1 MSHGVFVRIELGP
14 FARSGIEAVSEGDV
28 ASAVED
34 ALERYA
40 ARLPWRE
47 EIPPPPRRLLEH
59 GARGADQTQAFVV
72 TVDARTKAALEVEAQ
87 RQEVTMDEILRHA
100 VSIYLA
106 EMDVE
111 PGPGGGGDAVTPS
124 APLSGLT
131 S

>member
-1 MSHGVFVRIELGP
+1 MSHGVFVKIELGP
-14 FARSGIEAVSEGDV
+14 FARSGIEAVSGNENDV

-47 EIPPPPRRLLEH
+47 VIALPRHLHDGDPRH
-59 GARGADQTQAFVV
+59 AAGTQTYVV
-72 TVDARTKAALEVEAQ
+72 TVGARTRAALEAEAQ
-87 RQEVTMDEILRHA
+87 RLEVTMDEILRHA

-106 EMDVE
+106 EKDAE
-111 PGPGGGGDAVTPS
+111 PGGGGEGPAPI

>member
-1 MSHGVFVRIELGP
+1 MPHGVFVKIELGP
-14 FARSGIEAVSEGDV
+14 FARSGIEAVSGGDV
-28 ASAVED
+28 ASGVED

-47 EIPPPPRRLLEH
+47 VVTPPSCLS
-59 GARGADQTQAFVV
+59 GRGAQSADETQTFVV
-72 TVDARTKAALEVEAQ
+72 TVKAGTRTALELEAQ
-87 RQEVTMDEILRHA
+87 RQEVPMEEILRHA
-100 VSIYLA
+100 ISVYLA

-111 PGPGGGGDAVTPS
+111 PDSGGDSAPV